1 MNPEN
6 PKENPA
12 PEQTEAAG
20 PNPEID
26 AFFQRLPSNL
36 HWPAPSEAAIAAA
49 VEAIHRISG
58 SNNSPGHEH
67 VGEDK
72 SSLTCS
78 ACGHSLRVGTRYC
91 GNCGMRIAEGE
102 ADPGGEEES
111 IVASAPTEPSAPNT
125 AQHHYHHHYHHFIA
139 GPATAPA
146 SLQQD
151 STVPHGRA
159 SSSSAAGSRAS
170 LAARQI
176 AQDWAQACNTRHIDD
191 LVELYSSDATLIRS
205 NVPPVRSTPAIRE
218 FLFATLEAGLG
229 EVELESLRTEIFGE
243 IALDLGRCKMLVP
256 VAMGKRREERG
267 KYLLVLARQPA
278 GNWKI
283 VADCWS
289 TDLSVATSV
298 LNEAARKPTE
308 AAIKKPR

>member
-6 PKENPA
+6 PKENAA
-12 PEQTEAAG
+12 PDQTEAAG

-26 AFFQRLPSNL
+26 AFFQRLPSSL

-49 VEAIHRISG
+49 VEAIQRIAG
-58 SNNSPGHEH
+58 SNNLPAHEH
-67 VGEDK
+67 VAEDK
-72 SSLTCS
+72 SGLTCS
-78 ACGHSLRVGTRYC
+78 ACGHSLRIGTRYC
-91 GNCGMRIAEGE
+91 GNCGAKIGE
-102 ADPGGEEES
+102 SLAPTGREEETS
-111 IVASAPTEPSAPNT
+111 LIGGPTEPAAPNT

-139 GPATAPA
+139 GPGTAPA
-146 SLQQD
+146 SSQQD
-151 STVPHGRA
+151 VTAPHGRA
-159 SSSSAAGSRAS
+159 SSNSAAGSRAS

-176 AQDWAQACNTRHIDD
+176 AQDWAQACNTKHIDD

-218 FLFATLEAGLG
+218 FLYATLEAGLG
-229 EVELESLRTEIFGE
+229 EVEMESLRSEIFGE

-289 TDLSVATSV
+289 TDLSVGTSV
-298 LNEAARKPTE
+298 PTEAARKPTE